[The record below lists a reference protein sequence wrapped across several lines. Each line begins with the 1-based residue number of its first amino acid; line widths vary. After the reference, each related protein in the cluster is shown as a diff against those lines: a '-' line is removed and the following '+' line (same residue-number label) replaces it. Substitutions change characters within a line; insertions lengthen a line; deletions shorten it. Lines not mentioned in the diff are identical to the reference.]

1 MEEGYHRKIYI
12 IHEHLTDNYIYYA
25 PAIEYVCMF
34 RDRLDP
40 LDKADSLRLEEE
52 DFGSPSPYP
61 IFHDTDEVITIQEM
75 RLALRAVLGGK
86 GINGADTDKLA
97 DYLMNFFGFDDYII
111 DNILDAEDR
120 DVFYTLEEEGL
131 LRTEREE
138 IYLLKGKMWRIHYW
152 ILRKREI
159 LALARDKAEVPEK
172 KPDTLVS
179 LYDQVGEEVWAS
191 RSNED
196 LPGNSLH

>member
-1 MEEGYHRKIYI
+1 MDNADMLKI
-12 IHEHLTDNYIYYA
+12 
-25 PAIEYVCMF
+25 
-34 RDRLDP
+34 
-40 LDKADSLRLEEE
+40 EEE
-52 DFGSPSPYP
+52 DFGPPSPYP
-61 IFHDTDEVITIQEM
+61 VFRDTDEVITIQEM

-86 GINGADTDKLA
+86 GISGPDTDKLA

-120 DVFYTLEEEGL
+120 DVFYTLEEEGI

-152 ILRKREI
+152 ILRKRDI
-159 LALARDKAEVPEK
+159 LSFAREKAEEPEK
-172 KPDTLVS
+172 KQDTLVS

-196 LPGNSLH
+196 LPGNSMH

>member
-1 MEEGYHRKIYI
+1 
-12 IHEHLTDNYIYYA
+12 
-25 PAIEYVCMF
+25 MF
-34 RDRLDP
+34 RDHSDALDR
-40 LDKADSLRLEEE
+40 ADPMKIDEE
-52 DFGSPSPYP
+52 DFGPPSPYP
-61 IFHDTDEVITIQEM
+61 AFRDTDEVVTLQEM

-86 GINGADTDKLA
+86 GINEADTDKLA

-111 DNILDAEDR
+111 DNVLDAEDR

-172 KPDTLVS
+172 KADSLVS
-179 LYDQVGEEVWAS
+179 LYDQVGEEIWAS

-196 LPGNSLH
+196 LLDHSLK

>member
-1 MEEGYHRKIYI
+1 
-12 IHEHLTDNYIYYA
+12 
-25 PAIEYVCMF
+25 MF
-34 RDRLDP
+34 RDNLEA
-40 LDKADSLRLEEE
+40 LDKADELRIEDD
-52 DFGSPSPYP
+52 DFGPPSPYP
-61 IFHDTDEVITIQEM
+61 VFRDTDEVVTLQEM

-86 GINGADTDKLA
+86 GITGADTDKLA

-152 ILRKREI
+152 ILRKRDI
-159 LALARDKAEVPEK
+159 LALARDKAEIHEK
-172 KPDTLVS
+172 KPDSLVS
-179 LYDQVGEEVWAS
+179 LYDQVDDEVWAS
-191 RSNED
+191 RSNENQPD
-196 LPGNSLH
+196 DHPR

>member
-1 MEEGYHRKIYI
+1 
-12 IHEHLTDNYIYYA
+12 
-25 PAIEYVCMF
+25 MF
-34 RDRLDP
+34 REHGDAFEQAESM
-40 LDKADSLRLEEE
+40 KIEE
-52 DFGSPSPYP
+52 DEFSASPYP
-61 IFHDTDEVITIQEM
+61 AFRDTDEVVTLQDM

-111 DNILDAEDR
+111 DNVLDADDR

-159 LALARDKAEVPEK
+159 LALARDKADIPEK
-172 KPDTLVS
+172 KPDTLVT
-179 LYDQVGEEVWAS
+179 LYNDVDENVWATHS
-191 RSNED
+191 NDELMRSQ
-196 LPGNSLH
+196 PR

>member
-1 MEEGYHRKIYI
+1 
-12 IHEHLTDNYIYYA
+12 
-25 PAIEYVCMF
+25 MF
-34 RDRLDP
+34 QNRLDP
-40 LDKADSLRLEEE
+40 LDRADMLKIEEE
-52 DFGSPSPYP
+52 DFGPPSPYP
-61 IFHDTDEVITIQEM
+61 VFRDTDEVITIQEM

-86 GINGADTDKLA
+86 GISGPDTDKLA

-120 DVFYTLEEEGL
+120 DVFYTLEEEGI

-152 ILRKREI
+152 ILRKRDI
-159 LALARDKAEVPEK
+159 LAFARDKAEAPEK
-172 KPDTLVS
+172 KQDTLVS

-196 LPGNSLH
+196 LPGNSMH

>member
-1 MEEGYHRKIYI
+1 MPV
-12 IHEHLTDNYIYYA
+12 HLTDKYIYYT

-34 RDRLDP
+34 RDHLEA
-40 LDKADSLRLEEE
+40 LDKADALRLDEE
-52 DFGSPSPYP
+52 DFGSPAPYP
-61 IFHDTDEVITIQEM
+61 IFRDTDEVITLQEM

-86 GINGADTDKLA
+86 GISGADTDKLA

-159 LALARDKAEVPEK
+159 LALARDKAEAPAK
-172 KPDTLVS
+172 KLDNLVS

-196 LPGNSLH
+196 LPGNSMH